1 MSQRE
6 AFEAFCRKGDQEV
19 GEMLDRDEVGYT
31 NLVVAACYETWQS
44 AIQHARDVAVK
55 TCEEEKVE
63 VAVNNGKYSDGD
75 VGYNTACT
83 HCADAIKEALG
94 PDPETPGNKGTT
106 PNS

>member
-6 AFEAFCRKGDQEV
+6 AFEAADQRLFEIDDSLYCPSDNRDYFDTAIQCRWEI
-19 GEMLDRDEVGYT
+19 
-31 NLVVAACYETWQS
+31 WQA

-83 HCADAIKEALG
+83 HCADAIKEAL
-94 PDPETPGNKGTT
+94 K
-106 PNS
+106 